1 MYQSIPSLTMPPGQ
15 NPRAIFL
22 MGEFPTPREKKEF
35 KTPTPRT
42 YENELKPH
50 PRGIFLNYSL

>member
-1 MYQSIPSLTMPPGQ
+1 MYQSIPSLIIPPGQ

-22 MGEFPTPREKKEF
+22 MGEFPTPGKKRSS
-35 KTPTPRT
+35 KPPPPRA